1 MSLKIKEDSIL
12 VLPLYQISLYV
23 SMYFSNF
30 AAVGQVLCCIKQL
43 LLVLC
48 LELFLRKVLQAIFRM
63 VIYC

>member
-1 MSLKIKEDSIL
+1 L